1 MYGEK
6 SAEPAFNAIAFYLHV
21 AGGFL
26 LAMCTN
32 NRYVGARRSI
42 GLEVYLGNR
51 GHER

>member
-21 AGGFL
+21 AGGFMR
-26 LAMCTN
+26 AMCTN

-42 GLEVYLGNR
+42 GLEGYLEKR
-51 GHER
+51 EHEG